1 MIFDRRVS
9 NGGLG
14 CIRGYQLDSWCK
26 LSLDSMVGIHA
37 GELLYTCRFVCA
49 CSGTVY
55 SEEVQG
61 SGFALPI
68 GRLSTVT
75 FELSCFLVLLFNL
88 YSHERF
94 VC

>member
-1 MIFDRRVS
+1 MDLVAFEDINLILGVS
-9 NGGLG
+9 SVW
-14 CIRGYQLDSWCK
+14 IRWL
-26 LSLDSMVGIHA
+26 GIHA

-49 CSGTVY
+49 CSGSVY